1 MKQKFYQLAQLI
13 RFFQPTGT
21 FLLILPCLMA
31 IAIIYKTQNNIENI
45 IFFKTIFWFIIG
57 AFFARS
63 GGCIINDL
71 LDCKFDKKV
80 ARTKNRPLASGKI
93 SKSSAIKL
101 LMLISGFA
109 FLILLQFN
117 FAAIIAGIVAVI
129 LICCYP
135 LAKRFIKYPQIFL
148 GITFNFG
155 IIMASLALLNSL
167 NPSAIFLFLACIFW
181 TFLYDS
187 IYSFQDL
194 EDDLK
199 ININSTAVAIHN
211 SKPKNFLI
219 RLALATTLSFFL
231 VGIAEDFSFIYYFL
245 ISLIGGFLIYKI
257 IKIDL
262 KNPAQC
268 LAVFKLNIFIGLLF
282 LIAILCG

>member
-1 MKQKFYQLAQLI
+1 MKQKFYHLAHLI

-21 FLLILPCLMA
+21 ILLILPCLMA
-31 IAIIYKTQNNIENI
+31 IAIIFKTHSDIENK
-45 IFFKTIFWFIIG
+45 IFFYTIFWFIIG
-57 AFFARS
+57 AFLVRS

-93 SKSSAIKL
+93 SNILAIKFL
-101 LMLISGFA
+101 LVIAILSL
-109 FLILLQFN
+109 LILLQFN
-117 FAAIIAGIVAVI
+117 LATIMGGIVAVA

-155 IIMASLALLNSL
+155 IIMASLALLNSISL
-167 NPSAIFLFLACIFW
+167 SAFFLFIACIFW

-199 ININSTAVAIHN
+199 INIKSTAVAIHN

-231 VGIAEDFSFIYYFL
+231 VGIVEDFSLIYYVL
-245 ISLIGGFLIYKI
+245 ILLIGVFLVYKTV
-257 IKIDL
+257 KINL
-262 KNPAQC
+262 KNHLQC
-268 LAVFKLNIFIGLLF
+268 LVFFKLNNFVGLLF

>member
-1 MKQKFYQLAQLI
+1 MKQKFYHLAQLI

-31 IAIIYKTQNNIENI
+31 ITIIYKTQNNIENI

-57 AFFARS
+57 AFMARS

-117 FAAIIAGIVAVI
+117 FATIIAGIVAVI
-129 LICCYP
+129 LIGCYP

-155 IIMASLALLNSL
+155 IIMASLALLNSVSL
-167 NPSAIFLFLACIFW
+167 SAIFLFIACIFW

-199 ININSTAVAIHN
+199 INIKSTAVAIHN

-219 RLALATTLSFFL
+219 RLALATALSFFL
-231 VGIAEDFSFIYYFL
+231 VGIAEDFNFIYYFL

-262 KNPAQC
+262 KNPSQC
-268 LAVFKLNIFIGLLF
+268 LVFFKLNNFIGLLF

>member
-31 IAIIYKTQNNIENI
+31 IAIIFKTQTNIDNK
-45 IFFKTIFWFIIG
+45 IFFNTFFWFVVG
-57 AFFARS
+57 AFLVRS

-93 SKSSAIKL
+93 SNILAIKFL
-101 LMLISGFA
+101 ILISSFA

-117 FAAIIAGIVAVI
+117 LATIIAGFVAVA

-148 GITFNFG
+148 GITFNLG
-155 IIMASLALLNSL
+155 IIMVSLALLNSVSL
-167 NPSAIFLFLACIFW
+167 SAIFLFIACIFW

-199 ININSTAVAIHN
+199 INIKSTAVAIHS
-211 SKPKNFLI
+211 SKPKIFLI
-219 RLALATTLSFFL
+219 RLALATALSFFL
-231 VGIAEDFSFIYYFL
+231 IGISENFSLIYYFL
-245 ISLIGGFLIYKI
+245 ILLIGVFLICKI
-257 IKIDL
+257 VKINL
-262 KNPAQC
+262 KNPSQC
-268 LAVFKLNIFIGLLF
+268 LAFFKLNNFIGLLF

>member
-57 AFFARS
+57 AFMARS

-93 SKSSAIKL
+93 YKSSAIKL

-117 FAAIIAGIVAVI
+117 FATIIAGIVAVI

-155 IIMASLALLNSL
+155 IIIASLALLNSVSL
-167 NPSAIFLFLACIFW
+167 SAIFLFIACIFW

-199 ININSTAVAIHN
+199 ININSTAVAIHS

-268 LAVFKLNIFIGLLF
+268 LVFFKLNNFIGLLF

>member
-1 MKQKFYQLAQLI
+1 MKQKFYHLAQLI

-31 IAIIYKTQNNIENI
+31 ITIIYKTQNNIDNKIYFNI
-45 IFFKTIFWFIIG
+45 IFWFIIG
-57 AFFARS
+57 AFLVRS

-93 SKSSAIKL
+93 SKSLAIKL

-117 FAAIIAGIVAVI
+117 FATITAGFVAVI

-155 IIMASLALLNSL
+155 IIMASLALLNSIPL
-167 NPSAIFLFLACIFW
+167 SVVFLFISGIFW

-199 ININSTAVAIHN
+199 INIKSTAVAIHN

-219 RLALATTLSFFL
+219 RLALATTLSFSL
-231 VGIAEDFSFIYYFL
+231 VGIAEDFNFIYYFL

-262 KNPAQC
+262 NNPSQC
-268 LAVFKLNIFIGLLF
+268 LVFFKLNNFIGLLF